1 MAPPRTKPPPSP
13 SQRSKCCVYFDRLIS
28 VIILLLV
35 LSGFLYVRHEVR
47 GFESRERAQQD
58 RFENRER
65 AQQDQIQQVAQ
76 ILQGQTEVITKLN
89 NSVTNSALMSEV
101 HDVEER
107 LIAAEAEMND
117 RLVGTQDFILGQLNA
132 TMAQLD
138 SIVANAQ
145 ETIHNEVGIVQNEVK
160 QYVKTTQDQFSTENS
175 FMIYQLAGTFTVI
188 GCLISMWHMTDHL
201 RNFNQPFVQRKILA
215 ILWMC
220 PIYSITSWFSLVFVK
235 LEGYLGIIKDFYE
248 AYVIYQFLSF
258 LIAVLGRGNR
268 DNVVALLAKHAN
280 HLSPPARLFGP
291 CRKPEV
297 FESDHAKAN
306 AVLLQCQL
314 FAMQFVFL
322 KPFCA
327 IALFVCDKLEWY
339 GGGSNRN
346 DWRAPQNYITFIV
359 NVSVFFAFS
368 GLLKFYHAV
377 QDDLAWCRPFPKFL
391 TIKGVVFMTFWQ
403 GMALSILAKTTE
415 DFDSNSKD
423 AQEWAA
429 QSQCFLICLE
439 MLGFSIAHFYCFPVF
454 EWEEG
459 YKRKE
464 TSNDLGKIMAFNDF
478 FTDLKLVVRG
488 SANRGSMKSKN
499 DDALTNNQESKLF
512 DLEEGKE
519 EASSEEEV
527 NQAMER
533 LMKISQA
540 RLNIEPD
547 DDKFDI
553 ANEEATEGD
562 GAVETTPVM
571 EARKRLTRMGVS
583 SKVPSTRAAKNE
595 TGPNNEYASDNEQ
608 TTMGNIDHEDEEC
621 QETTSLLAKG
631 SGQANKYG
639 GANH

>member
-1 MAPPRTKPPPSP
+1 
-13 SQRSKCCVYFDRLIS
+13 
-28 VIILLLV
+28 
-35 LSGFLYVRHEVR
+35 
-47 GFESRERAQQD
+47 
-58 RFENRER
+58 
-65 AQQDQIQQVAQ
+65 
-76 ILQGQTEVITKLN
+76 VITKLN

-201 RNFNQPFVQRKILA
+201 RNLNQPFVQRKILA

-464 TSNDLGKIMAFNDF
+464 TSNNLIKTMAFDDFVSDFKLLFIAARRGSKKSKNDALTNVVEEGKVEAAFNDF
-478 FTDLKLVVRG
+478 LSNLKLVMNEEEGKEDLKLV
-488 SANRGSMKSKN
+488 MKEKFKN
-499 DDALTNNQESKLF
+499 DALTNDQKSEMFNV
-512 DLEEGKE
+512 EEGKE

-527 NQAMER
+527 NQAIER
-533 LMKISQA
+533 LK
-540 RLNIEPD
+540 
-547 DDKFDI
+547 
-553 ANEEATEGD
+553 
-562 GAVETTPVM
+562 
-571 EARKRLTRMGVS
+571 KRFKTAM
-583 SKVPSTRAAKNE
+583 
-595 TGPNNEYASDNEQ
+595 
-608 TTMGNIDHEDEEC
+608 IDHEDEEC